1 MLTRTRPRSTTV
13 TAPTPVPSSEVTA
26 APPRGLL
33 LAIVSAAGFGL
44 SGSLASLLFDAGWS
58 PGAAVLVRIGGAAL
72 LLAPLTIRNLVR
84 QRPSAADTRMV
95 VLYGLTAVA
104 GAQAAFFA
112 AIQYL
117 SVGVALLLEYLA
129 PVLLVLVA
137 WAVQGRRPSGRT
149 LVGAVVALVGLL
161 LVLDIGG
168 GANLDPLGVMWGLVA
183 AACLCAYFVISAR
196 PMATVSPTTLA
207 GAGLLVATVVL
218 GVLGATGVLELRAS
232 TQAVDLR
239 GLALPWW
246 LPLALL
252 ASASGAFAYVTGI
265 HAAGRLGTRIASFT
279 GLTEVLFAVA
289 FAWLVVAELPVAIQ
303 ALGGV
308 VLLAGVALV
317 TDNREPISPSSTGPA
332 ATDG

>member
-1 MLTRTRPRSTTV
+1 MRTRTRPHTPTV
-13 TAPTPVPSSEVTA
+13 SAPVPTLDA
-26 APPRGLL
+26 TPAPPRGLV
-33 LAIVSAAGFGL
+33 LALVSAAGFGL

-72 LLAPLTIRNLVR
+72 LLAPTTVRNLRR
-84 QRPSAADTRMV
+84 QRPSGHDARMV

-137 WAVQGRRPSGRT
+137 WAVQRRRPATRT
-149 LVGAVVALVGLL
+149 LVGTVVALAGLL
-161 LVLDIGG
+161 LVIDVGG
-168 GANLDPLGVMWGLVA
+168 GSGLDPLGVVWGLVA

-196 PMATVSPTTLA
+196 PMATVAPVTLA
-207 GAGLLVATVVL
+207 GAGLVVGTL
-218 GVLGATGVLELRAS
+218 GIALLAAVGVLELRVA
-232 TQAVDLR
+232 TTAVDLR

-246 LPLALL
+246 LPLVLL
-252 ASASGAFAYVTGI
+252 ASLSGAFAYVIGI
-265 HAAGRLGTRIASFT
+265 LAAGRLGTRIASFT
-279 GLTEVLFAVA
+279 GLTEVLFAVL
-289 FAWLVVAELPVAIQ
+289 FAWLVLAELPGPVQVA
-303 ALGGV
+303 GGI

-317 TDNREPISPSSTGPA
+317 SDDQDQPKPTTPARDGPA
-332 ATDG
+332 LG